1 MNHPAYDKLTR
12 LKLFGTARAF
22 AEERALDLGHLGFEE
37 SFGLLVEHDVS
48 ERDGKALAFA
58 ARYAAGHAVAEPR
71 SVVGPPAVLTKF
83 GCPE

>member
-48 ERDGKALAFA
+48 ERDGKALALHLQRA
-58 ARYAAGHAVAEPR
+58 KLRPNMV
-71 SVVGPPAVLTKF
+71 S
-83 GCPE
+83 